1 MAERSKF
8 ENMGDPQLRKYAAYV
23 EKVLE
28 GQGVLSDI
36 NDFYQLITYN
46 RKPSL
51 IKKIT
56 SPVGGL
62 SRTDIE
68 YLFYVIANNFNL
80 EDEGTLD
87 RPRLENTTV
96 DFVYDEKVY
105 RRARRTGRVLS
116 YLGSDLTSPYLI
128 SLKDEDDIDP
138 WEWSVTDERED
149 DWDVTDYYFHV

>member
-8 ENMGDPQLRKYAAYV
+8 EKMGDSQLRKYAAYV

-46 RKPSL
+46 IKPSL
-51 IKKIT
+51 VKKIT

-96 DFVYDEKVY
+96 DYVYDEKVY
-105 RRARRTGRVLS
+105 RRVRRTGRVLS
-116 YLGSDLTSPYLI
+116 YLGSDLTSPYLVSI
-128 SLKDEDDIDP
+128 KSEDEIDP
-138 WEWSVTDERED
+138 WEWNVTDEQED
-149 DWDVTDYYFHV
+149 DWDIMSDWFDV